1 MDKREDFNRLVQN
14 FYSRNN
20 INIDCKEKYMRGFRR
35 HLGQF
40 LSQIEEESV
49 KKIISDCIEND
60 YRYYSKPEI
69 SQVLINFH
77 NSLSR
82 ELINN
87 GKDINECLFASILNA
102 KTYKNNSSNGMLRL
116 YLENNNLPNHYC
128 YDFYD
133 IADLEYGR
141 SKFTS
146 TNTEEKEYFSHF
158 NNNYYNKES
167 DRLKE
172 EWKNRLQD
180 KKYLI
185 LLDDYSGSGK
195 TIYKFLKLIKQYIN
209 PNIIIIIYCI
219 HITIKAKKEI
229 EKYFKDE
236 KIIGQVASYHS
247 SDEFFNTSPEN
258 RDIIE
263 NFGEFNSPLGFD
275 KTESVLTTYRN
286 TPNNTLELFWNDKLQ
301 NNGWRSLF
309 PRYKKDGGNYKGMS
323 EWVLE
328 RKKLN
333 WFLAYH
339 KIPQKISDKVK
350 ALLYIKNNRKKN
362 KTITEIELSQIICY
376 TDSII
381 QECQNEKLIRLE
393 NNMYFLSESGF
404 TFLKSYSFDKVSFTN
419 IKTEFTKSAEQK
431 EIPLLNL

>member
-14 FYSRNN
+14 FYSRNK
-20 INIDCKEKYMRGFRR
+20 IDIDCTEKYMRGFRR

-60 YRYYSKPEI
+60 YKYYSKAVI
-69 SQVLINFH
+69 SQALINLH
-77 NSLSR
+77 NSLSDN
-82 ELINN
+82 LIDN
-87 GKDINECLFASILNA
+87 GGDINECLFASILNA
-102 KTYKNNSSNGMLRL
+102 KTYKNNSSNGMVRL

-128 YDFYD
+128 YEFYD
-133 IADLEYGR
+133 IADLEYR
-141 SKFTS
+141 RRKFTS
-146 TNTEEKEYFSHF
+146 ANTEEKKYFSH
-158 NNNYYNKES
+158 YYDKES

-172 EWKNRLQD
+172 KWKNRLQD

-185 LLDDYSGSGK
+185 LLDDYSGSGR
-195 TIYKFLKLIKQYIN
+195 TIHKFLKLIKKYID

-219 HITIKAKKEI
+219 HITSKAKGKI
-229 EKYFKDE
+229 ENYFE
-236 KIIGQVASYHS
+236 NEGVSGQVVSYHS

-258 RDIIE
+258 RDIIKD
-263 NFGEFNSPLGFD
+263 FGEFNSPLGFD
-275 KTESVLTTYRN
+275 NTESVLTTYRN
-286 TPNNTLELFWNDKLQ
+286 TPNNTLELFWNDKLK

-309 PRYKKDGGNYKGMS
+309 PRDKKNGVNYEDMS

-339 KIPQKISDKVK
+339 KIPKKNSDKVK
-350 ALLYIKNNRKKN
+350 ALLYIKNNKKN

-381 QECQNEKLIRLE
+381 QECQHENLIRLE
-393 NNMYFLSESGF
+393 NNMYFLSESGS
-404 TFLKSYSFDKVSFTN
+404 TFLKSYSFDKVRFTN
-419 IKTEFTKSAEQK
+419 IRTEYTKSGEQK